1 MLTGIY
7 GGTFNPLHNGHLQ
20 VARRLLNKEQMG
32 EIWFVV
38 SPLNPFKQGKTL
50 LSDEQ
55 RLEMVRA
62 ALKDEPRM
70 LASDYEFHL
79 PKPSYTWQTMKA
91 LAADYPDRE
100 FVLIIGAD
108 NWNSFDQWFAHEE
121 ILSHHRIIVYP
132 RRHCPVDTALL
143 PAGVTLLDMPL
154 IDMSSTDIRQKLADR
169 LPVHELV
176 PDAVVT
182 LINRNGYYR

>member
-38 SPLNPFKQGKTL
+38 SPLNPFKQGETL
-50 LSDEQ
+50 LSDEL

-79 PKPSYTWQTMKA
+79 PKPSYTLQTM
-91 LAADYPDRE
+91 
-100 FVLIIGAD
+100 
-108 NWNSFDQWFAHEE
+108 
-121 ILSHHRIIVYP
+121 
-132 RRHCPVDTALL
+132 
-143 PAGVTLLDMPL
+143 
-154 IDMSSTDIRQKLADR
+154 
-169 LPVHELV
+169 
-176 PDAVVT
+176 
-182 LINRNGYYR
+182 

>member
-143 PAGVTLLDMPL
+143 PAGVRLLDMPL

-176 PDAVVT
+176 PDAVAT